1 MGHSHYSKLWLWLNS
16 VGFMLDINPLLNA
29 GHFKEAEELARHEL
43 EATPGQLDASLI
55 LGKVLLRREAL
66 VEAEEVLEAA
76 LAKTPCQ
83 PDLLNLRG
91 LARLKLNR
99 ESEALDDFDRAI
111 DIRLSH
117 RAAHENLCALL
128 AKRHDPT
135 PRYSVTVITPSIGR
149 PHLRQ
154 AIASVQAQTYPYLDH
169 LVVAD
174 GPECHEQVRTC
185 LPAESRHQLHFLALP
200 YNVGD
205 ENFLGHRVYGSA
217 PFLANSRYVAFLDED
232 NWFEP
237 DHVASLMAKIT
248 AEGLVWAYA
257 LRKIV
262 DADGR
267 YICNDDCESLGQW
280 PTWNKTGNLVDTN
293 CYMLRRDVAL
303 FTNTIWY
310 RRFREEE
317 NPDFALCRKLL
328 SDYPRCGTNGRYS
341 VNYRVG
347 SSPES
352 VQPVFFIQ
360 GNEVTRQRYGEHFP
374 WRA

>member
-1 MGHSHYSKLWLWLNS
+1 
-16 VGFMLDINPLLNA
+16 MLDLNPLLKA
-29 GHFKEAEELARHEL
+29 GHFKEAEALARNEL
-43 EATPGQLDASLI
+43 EGKPGQLHASLI
-55 LGKVLLRREAL
+55 LGKVLLRRGAL
-66 VEAEEVLEAA
+66 AETEEVLRAA
-76 LAKTPCQ
+76 LAKTPRQ

-91 LARLKLNR
+91 LVQLKRNR
-99 ESEALDDFDRAI
+99 EAEALDDFDRAI
-111 DIRLSH
+111 DIRLNH
-117 RAAHENLCALL
+117 QAAHKNLCALL
-128 AKRHDPT
+128 AKRRDPT
-135 PRYSVTVITPSIGR
+135 PRYSVTVITPSVGS
-149 PHLRQ
+149 PHLRR
-154 AIASVQAQTYPYLDH
+154 AIASVQAQTYPYLHH

-174 GPECHEQVRTC
+174 GPECHERVQAC
-185 LPAESRHQLHFLALP
+185 MPSESHRQLDFLALP
-200 YNVGD
+200 YNVGG
-205 ENFLGHRVYGSA
+205 NGFLGHRVYGAA
-217 PFLANSRYVAFLDED
+217 PFLANNRYVAFLDED

-280 PTWNKTGNLVDTN
+280 PTWNKAGHLVDTS

-303 FTNTIWY
+303 LANTIWY
-310 RRFREEE
+310 RRFRDEE

-328 SDYPRCGTNGRYS
+328 RDYPRCGTNGRYS

-347 SSPES
+347 SSRES
-352 VQPVFFIQ
+352 VQTGFFIR
-360 GNEVTRQRYGEHFP
+360 GNEVTQQRYGEHLP